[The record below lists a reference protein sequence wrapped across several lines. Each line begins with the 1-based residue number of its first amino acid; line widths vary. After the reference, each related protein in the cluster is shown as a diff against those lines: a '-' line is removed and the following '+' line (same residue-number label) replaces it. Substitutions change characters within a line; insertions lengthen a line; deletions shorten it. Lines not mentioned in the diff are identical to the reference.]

1 MASRS
6 SFDGPRQLFHQ
17 RRDPQ
22 VTGFFR
28 FFFFFEGNENSWTL
42 IHWGF
47 SHIFV
52 ARMHVLPASCF
63 LWGGAN
69 IREIDASF
77 CRSITNTTLKAL
89 PSLPALECLN
99 LDGCQDV
106 DDEATVGDER
116 HEIGVLDI

>member
-6 SFDGPRQLFHQ
+6 SFDGPRQLFYQ

-22 VTGFFR
+22 VM
-28 FFFFFEGNENSWTL
+28 

-52 ARMHVLPASCF
+52 ARMHINHINSQAVSM
-63 LWGGAN
+63 GGAN

-116 HEIGVLDI
+116 HEIGLWIFEAP